1 MDYRKSDFYYELP
14 EELIARY
21 PLAER
26 SASRLLLAAGA
37 HCRDLTMRDFPELL
51 APNDLLIF
59 NNTKVMAARLLG
71 QKDSGGRAE
80 ILVERI
86 LSPTEA
92 LAQVGASKRPRPGT
106 AILIDGQPVQVLA
119 KEGDLYRLQTA
130 HWPQLLA
137 ESGQL
142 PIPPYF
148 HRPAEELDEQRYQTI
163 FAKELGAV
171 AAPTAGLHFDADL
184 LAALD
189 KKGVKRAE
197 LTLHVGAGTF
207 QPVRV
212 EDLSAHHM
220 HSEFYSIAPATLAAI
235 EECKRAGGRVIAIG
249 TTSLR
254 ALESAFRRNPP
265 EAAGDT
271 DIFIKPPHQFAV
283 VDGLFTNFHLPESTL
298 IMLVSAFLGFENTR
312 HAYAHAIAQ
321 RYRFF
326 SYGDAMF
333 IPQFYGE

>member
-37 HCRDLTMRDFPELL
+37 HCRDLTMRDFPALL

-130 HWPQLLA
+130 HWPQL
-137 ESGQL
+137 
-142 PIPPYF
+142 
-148 HRPAEELDEQRYQTI
+148 RPA
-163 FAKELGAV
+163 AHS
-171 AAPTAGLHFDADL
+171 PL
-184 LAALD
+184 LSPARRRTGQAALPD
-189 KKGVKRAE
+189 HLRQ
-197 LTLHVGAGTF
+197 GAG
-207 QPVRV
+207 RSGGA
-212 EDLSAHHM
+212 DGG
-220 HSEFYSIAPATLAAI
+220 AAL
-235 EECKRAGGRVIAIG
+235 RRGFTGGPG
-249 TTSLR
+249 
-254 ALESAFRRNPP
+254 
-265 EAAGDT
+265 
-271 DIFIKPPHQFAV
+271 
-283 VDGLFTNFHLPESTL
+283 
-298 IMLVSAFLGFENTR
+298 
-312 HAYAHAIAQ
+312 
-321 RYRFF
+321 
-326 SYGDAMF
+326 
-333 IPQFYGE
+333 